1 MAAGGRNIK
10 AVSKLLGCYCAQ
22 LQRRCWAFR
31 TLPHSVD
38 KVRIPGI
45 LIGNG
50 AICEGRACAAPDS
63 VRCALQSFEI
73 PKAVH
78 LSAEE
83 WTPENGMLTPT
94 FKIKREIVK
103 RKFEAELEALYQQL
117 KKTGRGKKPAAK
129 TIDVHSRTK

>member
-1 MAAGGRNIK
+1 MTL
-10 AVSKLLGCYCAQ
+10 VKLLGRSLHSVSSAIPVSCS
-22 LQRRCWAFR
+22 
-31 TLPHSVD
+31 LPHCMNSKKTPPV
-38 KVRIPGI
+38 
-45 LIGNG
+45 
-50 AICEGRACAAPDS
+50 AISDVPTVPDS
-63 VRCALQSFEI
+63 SWRALQSFEI

-117 KKTGRGKKPAAK
+117 KKKGFGKKPAAN
-129 TIDVHSRTK
+129 TIDVHSRTT